1 MMNILVVIF
10 TLLNTVYSFVF
21 SKEIYLTKL
30 PNLSEYRY
38 EQMNKNLKIMVG
50 NSIDISAYCCYRKN
64 VNGVPTLLFNYNEF
78 EQLNETEKNEKYNE
92 TDRFEKFIPVIARI
106 AQVNNETIF
115 SEYRNLINFHGRNKC
130 ELIFYHERNPEYE
143 ECRENCMN
151 ECLVQ
156 TGKIWH
162 SVDLTHTNA
171 FYYTFEMCNQ
181 KQIRFKGTFVH
192 GSIMNLP
199 KLYDNKQLC
208 FFGYC
213 YNWYSGRK
221 YSKEEYKNVQNFM
234 RMTLSS
240 NISSLTI

>member
-1 MMNILVVIF
+1 MNILI
-10 TLLNTVYSFVF
+10 LLFVLWVNVS
-21 SKEIYLTKL
+21 SKEVYLTKL
-30 PNLSEYRY
+30 PNLLEYTHDP
-38 EQMNKNLKIMVG
+38 MNDNLRIVDG
-50 NSIDISAYCCYRKN
+50 NSIDISGYCCYRKD
-64 VNGVPTLLFNYNEF
+64 VNGFPTLLYNYSEF
-78 EQLNETEKNEKYNE
+78 EQLNETEKNIKYNGTE
-92 TDRFEKFIPVIARI
+92 RFEKFIPVIARI

-181 KQIRFKGTFVH
+181 KHIKFKGTFVH

-199 KLYDNKQLC
+199 RLYDNKQFC
-208 FFGYC
+208 IFGYC
-213 YNWYSGRK
+213 SNWYAGRK
-221 YSKEEYKNVQNFM
+221 YNKEEYKNVQNFM
-234 RMTLSS
+234 RMTIALNVS
-240 NISSLTI
+240 NYQKNQ